1 MKISYKATFVRQY
14 NKLDESLQEE
24 VLEKIEL
31 FKNKENHTSLKVHKL
46 HGRLKEN
53 FSFSVNYK
61 FRIVFILFIN
71 KKRGCR
77 LCLHPLFLK
86 SYPPFSLT
94 QSFIKLYNLKM
105 KKTNICSFLLC
116 IRSSKK
122 YLFFFL
128 VAVAILSYGFLF
140 TPNNQWM

>member
-1 MKISYKATFVRQY
+1 MKISYNATFVRQY

-61 FRIVFILFIN
+61 FRIVFIFEESDSVI
-71 KKRGCR
+71 
-77 LCLHPLFLK
+77 
-86 SYPPFSLT
+86 
-94 QSFIKLYNLKM
+94 
-105 KKTNICSFLLC
+105 LL
-116 IRSSKK
+116 
-122 YLFFFL
+122 
-128 VAVAILSYGFLF
+128 AIGDHDIYK
-140 TPNNQWM
+140 

>member
-31 FKNKENHTSLKVHKL
+31 FKSKENHTSLKVHKL

-61 FRIVFILFIN
+61 FRIVFIFEESDSVI
-71 KKRGCR
+71 
-77 LCLHPLFLK
+77 
-86 SYPPFSLT
+86 
-94 QSFIKLYNLKM
+94 
-105 KKTNICSFLLC
+105 LL
-116 IRSSKK
+116 
-122 YLFFFL
+122 
-128 VAVAILSYGFLF
+128 AIGDHDIYK
-140 TPNNQWM
+140 